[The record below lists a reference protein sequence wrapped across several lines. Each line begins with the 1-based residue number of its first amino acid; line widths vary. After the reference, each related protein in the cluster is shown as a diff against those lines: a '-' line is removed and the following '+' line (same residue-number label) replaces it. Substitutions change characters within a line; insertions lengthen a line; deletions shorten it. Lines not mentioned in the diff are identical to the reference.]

1 MTDWEELS
9 TEIDEKIKVGTDV
22 PKTNGR
28 TRKVTKIVGNRI
40 YMRTGVQ
47 TRAEKYTT
55 KEMIKY
61 AFTVIKSRKAF
72 TAADLKSKFP
82 KEYSQGS
89 CVFSMTGGILEFLGV
104 AKYIRGIGYIKSER
118 DP

>member
-28 TRKVTKIVGNRI
+28 TRKVTKIVENRI

-47 TRAEKYTT
+47 N
-55 KEMIKY
+55 
-61 AFTVIKSRKAF
+61 
-72 TAADLKSKFP
+72 
-82 KEYSQGS
+82 S
-89 CVFSMTGGILEFLGV
+89 CREI
-104 AKYIRGIGYIKSER
+104 YNER
-118 DP
+118 ND